1 MITADELI
9 RRLNPGESE
18 EWYKVHLE
26 FAAAVGRTPP
36 IAWRPIK
43 PTFCPRKQAWVV
55 NGDSLVGRRRQLM
68 TEYIWSSAMVDALDH
83 RDNTLAAVK
92 PVLVFG
98 GWSDALATPIN
109 KFGPVVVAVVAL
121 GLLLQRLL
129 YLARLYAA

>member
-1 MITADELI
+1 
-9 RRLNPGESE
+9 
-18 EWYKVHLE
+18 
-26 FAAAVGRTPP
+26 
-36 IAWRPIK
+36 
-43 PTFCPRKQAWVV
+43 
-55 NGDSLVGRRRQLM
+55 M